1 MLNSTMRGS
10 AVRRIICQ
18 SATSPARRRFPA
30 FCTVALI
37 AFTACKTS
45 GPNRCAA
52 ADVGPALRPLNVV
65 LVTIDTLRADRLHC
79 YGNHEI
85 ETPTLDAL
93 AQRGVLFENAVAQTP
108 LTPPSHASIF
118 TGTNPNVHHV
128 RNTGGFALQ
137 SSSITLATILK
148 AQGWDTAAFVG
159 AAVLK
164 KATGFGH
171 GFDVYDDQ
179 MPKPERGQE
188 EREYPERRAGVVVDR
203 ALSWLR
209 SQSGKQFFAWVHLYD
224 PHEPYDPPA
233 PFREKYRKN
242 LYDGEVAYTDQ
253 QLGRFLDAVGRKSPA
268 DKTLIVVLADHGESL
283 GEHGEFN
290 HGVFLYD
297 ATLRIPFL
305 LVGPGVPAGVRVT
318 QQTRTIDVL
327 PTILELLG
335 GKPPAICQGVS
346 LTPGFSGGNVATTY
360 SYEETLYPKMNM
372 GWAEL
377 RGIRTAR
384 WKYVRAPKPELY
396 DLSNDPGEMTNVI
409 GVHPKEAG
417 ELGAALKK
425 LSSESANS
433 VEKVAT
439 SQVDSHTLEQ
449 LKSLGYLSGVAPSEF
464 ELSGKGPDPKDHV
477 ATLRAFQAA
486 LGPGAH
492 AIPAGRKIEML
503 RQALAGDSTNPS
515 LYFYLGAEYE
525 KAGRFDQAMLVY
537 QDAQRQNIRSG
548 RLLSRMGDLYLHS
561 GNRGGAI
568 AAYEKAAQFN
578 PSDVESQSNLATAYL
593 EEGKIAEA
601 ERCFRWVL
609 TVEEYAAAYNGLGL
623 IAIQRQDPA
632 AARENFERA
641 LALDPDLF
649 EAQLNLGLIY
659 KMAGDLPRAKACFE
673 TFVAKAPRGRYA
685 KIIPQVK
692 QELDAMR

>member
-1 MLNSTMRGS
+1 M
-10 AVRRIICQ
+10 ICTGE
-18 SATSPARRRFPA
+18 TSPAKRRFQVLFVA
-30 FCTVALI
+30 VLVAL
-37 AFTACKTS
+37 TACKPS
-45 GPNRCAA
+45 GSNHAA
-52 ADVGPALRPLNVV
+52 APDAAPSLHPLNVI

-79 YGNHEI
+79 YGNRGI
-85 ETPTLDAL
+85 ETPTLDSV
-93 AQRGVLFENAVAQTP
+93 AQHGVLFENAVAQAP

-128 RNTGGFALQ
+128 RNTGGFALP
-137 SSSITLATILK
+137 SSSVTLATILK

-159 AAVLK
+159 ATVLK
-164 KATGFGH
+164 KATGFGL
-171 GFDVYDDQ
+171 GFNVYDDQ

-188 EREYPERRAGVVVDR
+188 EREYPERRASVVVDH
-203 ALSWLR
+203 ALNWLR
-209 SQSGKQFFAWVHLYD
+209 SQSGKPFFVWVHLYD

-253 QLGRFLDAVGRKSPA
+253 QLGRFLDAVGKKSPV

-283 GEHGEFN
+283 GDHGEFN

-297 ATLRIPFL
+297 ATLQIPFL
-305 LVGPGVPAGVRVT
+305 ISGPGVPAGVRVS

-346 LTPGFSGGNVATTY
+346 LMPVFSGGSVATTF

-384 WKYVRAPKPELY
+384 WKYIRAPKPELY
-396 DLSNDPGEMTNVI
+396 DLAQDPGETTNVI
-409 GVHPKEAG
+409 YAHPKESG
-417 ELGAALKK
+417 ELEAALKK
-425 LSSESANS
+425 LSSESSNG
-433 VEKVAT
+433 VEKVAS

-464 ELSGKGPDPKDHV
+464 ELSGKGPDPKDHI
-477 ATLRAFQAA
+477 ATLKAFQAA
-486 LGPGAH
+486 LGPEAR
-492 AIPAGRKIEML
+492 AIPADRKIEML

-537 QDAQRQNIRSG
+537 QDAQKQNIRSG
-548 RLLSRMGDLYLHS
+548 RLLSRMGDLYLRG
-561 GNRGGAI
+561 GNRDAAI
-568 AAYEKAAQFN
+568 SAYEKAAQFN

-593 EEGKIAEA
+593 QEGKLADA

-609 TVEEYAAAYNGLGL
+609 TVEEYATAYNGLGL
-623 IAIQRQDPA
+623 IAVQRQDPA
-632 AARENFERA
+632 AARVNFERA
-641 LALDPDLF
+641 IALDPDLM

-659 KMAGDLPRAKACFE
+659 KMAGDLPRARVCFE
-673 TFVAKAPRGRYA
+673 TFVAKAPRARYA